1 MRRAWLWMVVAAVGW
16 GVMFAAYTT
25 RAKSDPKAPW
35 AHGMLVIGPELPAD
49 LAQIGPVIKVGVRL
63 ADAADQTEAII
74 RGVSLLGNSGATG
87 LKFQLRPKIIL
98 MPMEGAGIDSASLQS
113 GRLPEAGRLEFL
125 AGPSAVHRD
134 RLPDDERKLEI
145 VGVLKPG
152 FAPLPDAYLLPTSD
166 AAEALFFDHDM
177 HGYGGTLVRLT
188 EAQSHDPKLL
198 QKLEKDLPA
207 KKYTVVGPMDRL
219 QPGTSYLYLSGLA
232 AFLLGGSGIL
242 IGLFRAFATI
252 AKRSL
257 IVNDDVELDGSG
269 INAASKARPSWW
281 AAPLLEMDRRPR
293 LVWGVHLVYFG
304 LVIAG
309 AGLVSLMPDV
319 QTVLLS
325 SAREGLNASA
335 GPLARVGQAYASG
348 NILRAAV
355 VTFVVNFFLG
365 SLLMLTLPSVIVP
378 GSGIFMAALRAL
390 VWGLL
395 FSPTI
400 GALAYA
406 MLPHSGTMLLEGE
419 GYILATLFGL
429 LIPIH
434 IFQSSLGGT
443 PLSRFGRVLWLN
455 VLANFWVAVVLVVA
469 ACYEATEVILMSR

>member
-1 MRRAWLWMVVAAVGW
+1 MTRAGLWLVVAAAGW
-16 GVMFAAYTT
+16 SVMLAAYTT
-25 RAKSDPKAPW
+25 RARSDPKAPW

-49 LAQIGPVIKVGVRL
+49 LAQIAPATKVHIRL
-63 ADAADQTEAII
+63 AEASDQTEAII
-74 RGVSLLGNSGATG
+74 RGVSMLGNGRATE
-87 LKFQLRPKIIL
+87 LEFQLRPKIIL

-152 FAPLPDAYLLPTSD
+152 FAPLPDAYLLPASD
-166 AAEALFFDHDM
+166 PAEALFFEHDV
-177 HGYGGTLVRLT
+177 HVYAGTLVRLT
-188 EAQSHDPKLL
+188 EAQSHDRKLL

-207 KKYTVVGPMDRL
+207 KTYKVVGPVDRL
-219 QPGTSYLYLSGLA
+219 KPRTSNLYLGGLA
-232 AFLLGGSGIL
+232 AFLLGGSGAI
-242 IGLFRAFATI
+242 IGLFRALAVRAQPSVI
-252 AKRSL
+252 A
-257 IVNDDVELDGSG
+257 NDDTQLDGSG
-269 INAASKARPSWW
+269 KTVTVAARPAWW
-281 AAPLLEMDRRPR
+281 AVPLLEMDRRPR
-293 LVWGVHLVYFG
+293 LVWSVHLVYFG
-304 LVIAG
+304 LVIVG

-325 SAREGLNASA
+325 ATREGLNASA

-348 NILRAAV
+348 NILRAAAI
-355 VTFVVNFFLG
+355 TFVVNFFLG
-365 SLLMLTLPSVIVP
+365 SLLVLTLPSVIVP
-378 GSGIFMAALRAL
+378 GSGIFMAALRGMM
-390 VWGLL
+390 WGLL

-419 GYILATLFGL
+419 AYILATLFGL

-469 ACYEATEVILMSR
+469 ACYEATEVILMNR